1 MASIAMGK
9 RDGVARKASLT
20 VVKAD
25 RYSTQLKRDSSAE
38 IWIDGLAQV
47 YDDVINKKAKSK
59 AVVNMSIGT
68 TGNKDKNYEAC
79 YAAAFTK
86 LINALEEQ
94 DVPVAASVGN
104 QGTEITNNPALLAK
118 ATKDEKSGLVSPP
131 QCPAL
136 IVVGGAVVNSGDFY
150 NDIRDERSRSMVQRM
165 TIATAPRPTLAW
177 SARVAMAKAII
188 LERLG
193 PLMVSHTF
201 DSSRKYWLTLYLISN
216 RTCLRPTRS
225 FHESGQYGCCIATKS
240 VQRRYTTN
248 QERPQNHQQRR
259 GWHQLRHGWRRV

>member
-1 MASIAMGK
+1 MDVSDPDLPQDRQGHGTCMASIAMGNK
-9 RDGVARKASLT
+9 DGVARKASLT

-25 RYSTQLKRDSSAE
+25 RYSTQLKRDASAE
-38 IWIDGLAQV
+38 VWIDGLAQV

-94 DVPVAASVGN
+94 DVPVAAAVGN
-104 QGTEITNNPALLAK
+104 LGTEIANYPALLAK

-150 NDIRDERSRSMVQRM
+150 NDIRDEEIKVYGPADDDSDGPTAHPGLECASRDGKGYHSGNAGTSQGKSHLRQQSK
-165 TIATAPRPTLAW
+165 ILANTL
-177 SARVAMAKAII
+177 
-188 LERLG
+188 
-193 PLMVSHTF
+193 P
-201 DSSRKYWLTLYLISN
+201 
-216 RTCLRPTRS
+216 
-225 FHESGQYGCCIATKS
+225 
-240 VQRRYTTN
+240 
-248 QERPQNHQQRR
+248 HQQP
-259 GWHQLRHGWRRV
+259 HTPPAYSPIS